1 MIYPPIELRHT
12 LLHMVKDLKESFK
25 VSQNTLVA
33 DRGMFTRDNLE
44 ELERYEIKYAVAA
57 KLKNF
62 FQSEE
67 G

>member
-1 MIYPPIELRHT
+1 
-12 LLHMVKDLKESFK
+12 MVKDLKESFK

-67 G
+67 E